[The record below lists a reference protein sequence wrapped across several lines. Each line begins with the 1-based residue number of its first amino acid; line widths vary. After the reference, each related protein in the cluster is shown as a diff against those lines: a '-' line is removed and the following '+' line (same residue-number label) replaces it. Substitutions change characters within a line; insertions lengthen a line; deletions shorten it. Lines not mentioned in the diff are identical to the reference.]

1 MFTETDEVLWIL
13 QQINWFV
20 SNNGMQIKQ
29 YLVSTG
35 NNDLLKSWLLI
46 MTSKLEYFYTFHA
59 TVF

>member
-13 QQINWFV
+13 QQVNWFV

-35 NNDLLKSWLLI
+35 NNDLLKSWQAYNDI
-46 MTSKLEYFYTFHA
+46 KT
-59 TVF
+59 